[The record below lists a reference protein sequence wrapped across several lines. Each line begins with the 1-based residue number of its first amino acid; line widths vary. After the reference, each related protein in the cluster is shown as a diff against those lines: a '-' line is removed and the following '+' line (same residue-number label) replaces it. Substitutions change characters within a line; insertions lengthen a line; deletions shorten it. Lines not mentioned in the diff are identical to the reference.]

1 MRVRAI
7 VVTVAAL
14 LLVLVTGAPAQAKG
28 ADRVTITGPGLAH
41 PIVVGGDGE
50 PGSGGDL
57 GQFSEGSGMFVAVLG
72 TDSEQGLSTEP
83 PAGPLGPK
91 YDLAYGFPGVVEQVV
106 HQDLYPS
113 APGGPV
119 TYTAAGQSSVFGSTR
134 GGWYQS
140 SVEFARLLVKLGVP
154 GVTVLGQAPA
164 SPPATT
170 VAAAPVA
177 DSGDSGGSTWWW
189 LAVVGLVL
197 VAAGGLGWALRRR
210 RQASTA

>member
-1 MRVRAI
+1 MRVRVV

-41 PIVVGGDGE
+41 PIVVAGYGE
-50 PGSGGDL
+50 PGSGEDL
-57 GQFSEGSGMFVAVLG
+57 GVFSEGSGMFVAVLG
-72 TDSEQGLSTEP
+72 VDDGQGLSTEA

-91 YDLAYGFPGVVEQVV
+91 YDLAYGFPGAVEQFV

-119 TYTAAGQSSVFGSTR
+119 TYTPPGQSVFGGTR
-134 GGWYQS
+134 SGWYQS
-140 SVEFARLLVKLGVP
+140 PVEFARLLVKLGVP
-154 GVTVLGQAPA
+154 GVTVLGQAPT

-170 VAAAPVA
+170 VAAAPVTER
-177 DSGDSGGSTWWW
+177 GDSGVGIWWW
-189 LAVVGLVL
+189 LAGGGLVL
-197 VAAGGLGWALRRR
+197 VAAGALGWALLRRR
-210 RQASTA
+210 RQASPA

>member
-28 ADRVTITGPGLAH
+28 ADRATITGPGLAH
-41 PIVVGGDGE
+41 PIMIAGDGE
-50 PGSGGDL
+50 PGSGAQFE
-57 GQFSEGSGMFVAVLG
+57 QFSEGSGMFVAVLG
-72 TDSEQGLSTEP
+72 VDDGQGLSAQP

-91 YDLAYGFPGVVEQVV
+91 YDLAYGFPGAVEQFV

-119 TYTAAGQSSVFGSTR
+119 TYTPPGQSMFGDVRS
-134 GGWYQS
+134 GWYQGA
-140 SVEFARLLVKLGVP
+140 VEFARLLVKLGVP
-154 GVTVLGQAPA
+154 GVTVLGQSPSSAPA
-164 SPPATT
+164 T

-177 DSGDSGGSTWWW
+177 HHDDSGVGTWWW
-189 LAVVGLVL
+189 LAGGVLVL
-197 VAAGGLGWALRRR
+197 LAAGGLGWALLRRR
-210 RQASTA
+210 RQASPA